1 MPLLSTPAEVA
12 EQRATAPAS
21 ELSLEALLLRGKAPR
36 APLDST
42 TASTTEASSPVS
54 TEPSLSPKADSATAT
69 QSPQP
74 VRPPRRDV
82 RRNYLSNLGIG
93 VAAPPLARRPSAG
106 SLAVPELEIREEK
119 LKDRHEQELTF
130 DDLVKVNTHTNICA
144 HATYHTHVP
153 ARCEHASVGR
163 VTCCAL
169 RSK

>member
-1 MPLLSTPAEVA
+1 MPLLHTPAEVA
-12 EQRATAPAS
+12 EQRAAAPAS

-54 TEPSLSPKADSATAT
+54 TEQSLSPKADSTAT
-69 QSPQP
+69 QSPQA

-93 VAAPPLARRPSAG
+93 VAAPPLVRRPSAG

-130 DDLVKVNTHTNICA
+130 DDLVKVSTH
-144 HATYHTHVP
+144 
-153 ARCEHASVGR
+153 
-163 VTCCAL
+163 
-169 RSK
+169 